1 MNYRDIEYYVDR
13 SDPTRFYYIPGTPG
27 SQETA
32 QGHPA
37 ASMIVLDQVAMLQL
51 SSEWSVRSEELNELE
66 NAIAKQFDLETVFLQ
81 PAPLSVE
88 SVTLS
93 LRTNTGDFEV
103 LKSTESSGYPPFTA
117 VFSVQ
122 LEGDRKAQA
131 IAAFNGR
138 KEQLIITYKAVH
150 GSSVI
155 ERTTDVS
162 TWFSCGNGMNYVQV
176 LAV

>member
-1 MNYRDIEYYVDR
+1 MNYQDIEYYVDL
-13 SDPTRFYYIPGTPG
+13 SDPTRFYYIPGTPR

-37 ASMIVLDQVAMLQL
+37 ASMIVLDRVAMLQL
-51 SSEWSVRSEELNELE
+51 SSEWSVRSEELEELE
-66 NAIAKQFDLETVFLQ
+66 RAIAQQFHLETVFLQ

-88 SVTLS
+88 SVALS
-93 LRTNTGDFEV
+93 LRTNKSDFEV
-103 LKSTESSGYPPFTA
+103 LKTAQSSGYPPYTT

-138 KEQLIITYKAVH
+138 KEQLIITYKAVL
-150 GSSVI
+150 GTSAI

-162 TWFSCGNGMNYVQV
+162 TWFGCGNGMNYVQV
-176 LAV
+176 LTV